1 MWWGQQATL
10 FAGPDLLV
18 MEYVQGSTLS
28 SLVAQGGTYFET
40 SAEICE
46 VKKIFSLSAMRPC
59 VLSLVISRRTLM
71 DMFKTVM
78 CKCLQRKHSNRQ
90 NGGTRKRS
98 GTFSEI

>member
-46 VKKIFSLSAMRPC
+46 VKKIFSLSAMLPC
-59 VLSLVISRRTLM
+59 VLLTLVISRRN
-71 DMFKTVM
+71 F
-78 CKCLQRKHSNRQ
+78 
-90 NGGTRKRS
+90 NGYV
-98 GTFSEI
+98 